1 MALLDPIY
9 NEEFQTQLIEQLVQQ
24 VDVVN
29 SASNGTILFN
39 SEDFFGNYEKNAF
52 FGRIAN
58 LIERRDIT
66 SDAQDTDKRVN
77 KKENVEVVIDYKTK
91 VFETYE
97 NFRRAGQDISV
108 FTSVVAQQFIEEL
121 IKRHLN
127 LGVGSAVSAALNNT
141 GMSDNSLTASTLNY
155 NHLLKAQELF
165 EDKYDDVAAYVMNTN
180 AYFDLRRDTLATY
193 KIDNVAG
200 MQIITG
206 MTETMGKPVI
216 VSNIPSLVYD
226 SGAGDLKNRVVALR
240 PGAISMMERSGR
252 LTRVDEV
259 TDQENLGVRWA
270 AEGSV
275 KMGLMG
281 YAWDTT
287 NGGVSPTDAAIQ
299 TGTNWDA
306 IVDNANTGISV
317 VEAENATA

>member
-226 SGAGDLKNRVVALR
+226 SGSGDLKNRVVALR

-281 YAWDTT
+281 YAWDTA
-287 NGGVSPTDAAIQ
+287 NGGASPTDAAIQ

>member
-165 EDKYDDVAAYVMNTN
+165 EDKY
-180 AYFDLRRDTLATY
+180 
-193 KIDNVAG
+193 
-200 MQIITG
+200 
-206 MTETMGKPVI
+206 
-216 VSNIPSLVYD
+216 
-226 SGAGDLKNRVVALR
+226 LR
-240 PGAISMMERSGR
+240 PHIK
-252 LTRVDEV
+252 
-259 TDQENLGVRWA
+259 Q
-270 AEGSV
+270 
-275 KMGLMG
+275 
-281 YAWDTT
+281 
-287 NGGVSPTDAAIQ
+287 Q
-299 TGTNWDA
+299 C
-306 IVDNANTGISV
+306 
-317 VEAENATA
+317 

>member
-1 MALLDPIY
+1 
-9 NEEFQTQLIEQLVQQ
+9 
-24 VDVVN
+24 
-29 SASNGTILFN
+29 
-39 SEDFFGNYEKNAF
+39 
-52 FGRIAN
+52 
-58 LIERRDIT
+58 
-66 SDAQDTDKRVN
+66 
-77 KKENVEVVIDYKTK
+77 
-91 VFETYE
+91 
-97 NFRRAGQDISV
+97 
-108 FTSVVAQQFIEEL
+108 
-121 IKRHLN
+121 
-127 LGVGSAVSAALNNT
+127 
-141 GMSDNSLTASTLNY
+141 
-155 NHLLKAQELF
+155 
-165 EDKYDDVAAYVMNTN
+165 
-180 AYFDLRRDTLATY
+180 LATY

-226 SGAGDLKNRVVALR
+226 SGSGDLKNRVVALR

-281 YAWDTT
+281 YAWDTA
-287 NGGVSPTDAAIQ
+287 NGGASPTDAAIQ